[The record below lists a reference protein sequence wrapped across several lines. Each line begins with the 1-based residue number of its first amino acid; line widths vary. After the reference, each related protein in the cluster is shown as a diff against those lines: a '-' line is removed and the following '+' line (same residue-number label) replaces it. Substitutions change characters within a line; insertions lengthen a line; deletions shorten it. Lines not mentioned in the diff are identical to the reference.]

1 MLILAVKS
9 KKRFSHVFWYF
20 AHFMFEVMWLV
31 SDEGRRFEDDTAT
44 FDAPTKFIR
53 HFFGS
58 IPIQSFI
65 PVSFKN
71 YMPLKMTPPPGC

>member
-44 FDAPTKFIR
+44 FDAPT
-53 HFFGS
+53 
-58 IPIQSFI
+58 
-65 PVSFKN
+65 
-71 YMPLKMTPPPGC
+71 